1 MSKEIELKANIGESE
16 ALSAP
21 DSKITFDDFKKV
33 EITLGR
39 ILSAEKIEGSDK
51 LLKLQV
57 SFGLK
62 PIIATEG
69 MPSFPE
75 MEVRQIL
82 SGIQKYFPDES
93 VLVGQKCMFV
103 TNLEPRKMMGM
114 ESDGM
119 LFALGGHGDVPFSL
133 ITADDAVPEGTKA
146 N

>member
-1 MSKEIELKANIGESE
+1 MENEEIRKEEIVEVKVE
-16 ALSAP
+16 P
-21 DSKITFDDFKKV
+21 KITIDDLKKIEV
-33 EITLGR
+33 TLGK
-39 ILSAEKIEGSDK
+39 ILSVEKIEGSDK

-62 PIIATEG
+62 PSVGADG
-69 MPSFPE
+69 SPSLPE

-103 TNLEPRKMMGM
+103 TNLAPRKMMGL
-114 ESDGM
+114 ESNGM
-119 LFALGGHGDVPFSL
+119 LFALGGGDKPFSL
-133 ITADDAVPEGTKA
+133 LKADDSVEEGTKA

>member
-1 MSKEIELKANIGESE
+1 MDEQKKDVVSTGVVSTLI
-16 ALSAP
+16 
-21 DSKITFDDFKKV
+21 DYDTFKKV
-33 EITLGR
+33 EITLGK

-62 PIIATEG
+62 PSVGTDG
-69 MPSFPE
+69 SPSLPE

-93 VLVGQKCMFV
+93 LLVGQKCMFV
-103 TNLEPRKMMGM
+103 TNLLPRKMMGI
-114 ESDGM
+114 ESNGM
-119 LFALGGHGDVPFSL
+119 LFALGGGDVPFSL
-133 ITADDAVPEGTKA
+133 LKADDSVPEGTKA